1 MTTHDSAGDFERVR
15 LTWTD
20 LNGVSRGVSVPA
32 ERYGSVLEEGV
43 GFANSVAEFTL
54 EPGLVADPAYPAE
67 GGDMV
72 ASPDDGSVLPLAWD
86 DGVGLA
92 FADLADVSGAEQ
104 PLCTRS
110 LLRRVVDD
118 CRDHGLQPMVGVEP
132 EFSVL
137 ASPADDYRPFNDRT
151 SYDLDALAQ
160 ASGLIRDWTG
170 AMEAAGYSV
179 LGVHQESQPGQYEL
193 NLAYDDP
200 VTTADGV
207 MFLRHAL
214 RAVSRQHDRGVT
226 MMPRPHSG
234 EDANGMHLH
243 LSLWDLAGEQNRF
256 AGTDRRL
263 EFPTGQ
269 HPERAGLSAVAVHF
283 VGGLVAH
290 LPGLTAVCNP
300 TVNSYKRLVPG
311 IWAPCNTAWGPD
323 NRSVNLR
330 VPPELGDATRIEFR
344 SPDAAVNPYLALA
357 ATLAAG
363 LDGVENEIEPPEPTT
378 GNAYEEDHDR
388 LPRTLPAALDEL
400 AADEVLR
407 DALGETLVEQYLQIK
422 REEFDRYQHHVS
434 DWERAEYGDEF

>member
-1 MTTHDSAGDFERVR
+1 MTTNDVAADFDR
-15 LTWTD
+15 LRLSWTD
-20 LNGVSRGVSVPA
+20 LNGVSRGVSLPA
-32 ERYGSVLEEGV
+32 DRYESALNDGV

-67 GGDMV
+67 GGNMV
-72 ASPDDGSVLPLAWD
+72 AYPDDDSAVPLAWTED
-86 DGVGLA
+86 VGLV
-92 FADLADVSGAEQ
+92 FADLADVSGAAQ

-110 LLRRVVDD
+110 LLGRVVET
-118 CRDHGLQPMVGVEP
+118 CRDRGFHPMVGVEP

-137 ASPADDYRPFNDRT
+137 ASPDGYDPFNDRS
-151 SYDLDALAQ
+151 SYDLDALDRATDMI
-160 ASGLIRDWTG
+160 ADWTA
-170 AMEAAGYSV
+170 AMETAGYSV

-207 MFLRHAL
+207 MLLRHAL
-214 RAVSRQHDRGVT
+214 DALSRRHDRGVT

-243 LSLWDLAGEQNRF
+243 LSLWDRDGDRNLF
-256 AGTDRRL
+256 AGSDRYL

-269 HPERAGLSAVAVHF
+269 HPDGAGLSSELLQF
-283 VGGLVAH
+283 LGGIVDH

-330 VPPELGDATRIEFR
+330 IPPELGDATRIEFR

-363 LDGVENEIEPPEPTT
+363 LDGLRNGTAPPDPTS
-378 GNAYEEDHDR
+378 GNAYREDHDR

-400 AADEVLR
+400 AADDVLR
-407 DALGETLVEQYLQIK
+407 EALGETLVEQYLEIK